1 MDAQQITGLCIS
13 LIGAGFLFFR
23 RFCARGVAGYARN
36 NLPYRIENDSTLKF
50 VEYVYA
56 IFGGI
61 CLIVGGYV
69 FFA

>member
-13 LIGAGFLFFR
+13 LIGAGFLVFR

-36 NLPYRIENDSTLKF
+36 NSPYRIENESTLKF
-50 VEYVYA
+50 VEYAYA
-56 IFGGI
+56 IFGSL

-69 FFA
+69 FFT